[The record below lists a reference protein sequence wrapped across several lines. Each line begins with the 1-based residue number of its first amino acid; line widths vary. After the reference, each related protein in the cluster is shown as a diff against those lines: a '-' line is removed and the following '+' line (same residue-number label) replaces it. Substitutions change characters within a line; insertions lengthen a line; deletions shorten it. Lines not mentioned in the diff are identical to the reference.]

1 MRTPKAIIVTLVLLL
16 NWAVSSSAQTSRPDH
31 SSVHFAVIGDRT
43 GNHVAG
49 VYEQA
54 VDEIERL
61 RPDFVVTVGDQ
72 IEGYTVDTS
81 VLRSEWDEYYTIVSR
96 FTMPLY
102 ITPGNHDITYDAA
115 LPTFEKRVGKPYR
128 SFDIGTMHF
137 VILDNSRCETSD
149 KMEPAQV
156 KWLADDLASHTS
168 AEKTFV
174 FFHKPFWYN
183 STALGKSDTL
193 HTLFVKYG
201 VDAVFTGHFHQY
213 FSGTYDGIA
222 YTGVGS
228 SGGAMGPSDPA
239 DLGYH
244 FAWVTVD
251 SEKIVTAPVKVGSV
265 RPWDAL
271 TAAELHATEKVSAGA
286 ITFSNPVPVNEDL
299 TIPQTKIM
307 MTAHNQMGDVAVRDT
322 IQWTV
327 PAGWSISPSAEPLVI
342 DAGGSANYPVTV
354 QSSNDL
360 YPLPQVRFRLPFAP
374 GRTMLITETL
384 PIARQ
389 ASCYRATKAPAID
402 GKLIEPIWKD
412 PVTRFFNPDTGP
424 VAIES
429 TYFYFAYDDRNL
441 YVAARCKESKPDSL
455 RTSVTKRDGPVYSD
469 DCIGLYLQPDLSR
482 DSAYQIY
489 FSALGTT
496 TDQRLFPSQGGEYGG
511 DRKWDGSYTVKASR
525 DAGYWIVEAQIPL
538 KQFGV
543 KAKPGLQMGLN
554 FLRKQQ
560 RLQDAANWQAPID
573 YNPNSYGR
581 LTFK

>member
-16 NWAVSSSAQTSRPDH
+16 NWALSSSAQTSRPDH

-43 GNHVAG
+43 GSHVAG

-72 IEGYTVDTS
+72 IEGYTIDTT
-81 VLRSEWDEYYTIVSR
+81 VLRTQWDEYYTIVSK

-102 ITPGNHDITYDAA
+102 ITPGNHDITYDGQ
-115 LPTFEKRVGKPYR
+115 LPTFEKRVGKAYR
-128 SFDIGTMHF
+128 SFDINAMHF
-137 VILDNSRCETSD
+137 IILDNSRCETSD

-156 KWLADDLASHTS
+156 KWLADDLASHAS

-228 SGGAMGPSDPA
+228 SGGSMAPSDPS

-244 FAWVTVD
+244 FAWVTVESD
-251 SEKIVTAPVKVGSV
+251 KIVTAPIKIGSV
-265 RPWDAL
+265 LPWDAL
-271 TAAELHATEKVSAGA
+271 TAEQLHTCAEVSADA
-286 ITFSNPVPVNEDL
+286 ITFSAPLPVTDEC
-299 TIPQTKIM
+299 TIPQTKI
-307 MTAHNQMGDVAVRDT
+307 TVTVHNKQSDIAIRDT

-327 PAGWSISPSAEPLVI
+327 PPGWSISPSAERLVV
-342 DAGGSANYPVTV
+342 DAGGSATYPVTI
-354 QSSNDL
+354 QCSNDL
-360 YPLPQVRFRLPFAP
+360 YPLPQVRVRLPFAP
-374 GRTMLITETL
+374 GRTMDDFETL
-384 PIARQ
+384 PVARQ
-389 ASCYRATKAPAID
+389 ATCCRADEAPIID
-402 GKLIEPIWKD
+402 GKISEAIWRA
-412 PVTRFFNPDTGP
+412 PVTRFFNPESGP

-441 YVAARCKESKPDSL
+441 YVAARCKESMLDSL
-455 RTSVTKRDGPVYSD
+455 RTVVTKRDGPVNSD
-469 DCIGLYLQPDLSR
+469 DCIGFFVRPEMTKDT
-482 DSAYQIY
+482 AYQIY
-489 FSALGTT
+489 FSASGVTM
-496 TDQRLFPSQGGEYGG
+496 DQKLIPSGG
-511 DRKWDGSYTVKASR
+511 DYAPDKKWDGTYTVKATR
-525 DAGYWIVEAQIPL
+525 DSGYWNVEAQIPL

-543 KAKPGLQMGLN
+543 RAKAGLQMGLN

-560 RLQDAANWQAPID
+560 RLHDAADWQAPIE
-573 YNPNSYGR
+573 YNPRTYGM
-581 LTFK
+581 LNFK